1 MAIKVGVIGVGYLGQ
16 YHAEKYAHLPE
27 AELVGVMDIN
37 LTRAKE
43 VAGRFHCEAFSELP
57 PLLAKVEAISVVV
70 PTQAHYQVAKEC
82 LVRGKHVLLE
92 KPMTTTL
99 TEADELIE
107 LAGKQ
112 GVILQVGHLER
123 FNPAVAALFPHLQ
136 NPMFIEAHRLGL
148 SLERGT
154 DVDVILDLM
163 IHDIDIILAA
173 ISAKVSEI
181 RAVGVPVVSGNVDIA
196 NVRLEFEN
204 GCVANLT
211 ASRISGKKMRKI
223 RFFQKDAYFSLDYA
237 QRELSIVRREKR
249 GLLPFSHQL
258 LRFKEDDPLRAEI
271 ACFLKA
277 IKEKKTPVVSG
288 EDGRRALKIA
298 LTINQEIKK
307 RLGKILS

>member
-16 YHAEKYAHLPE
+16 YHTEKYAHLPE

-37 LTRAKE
+37 PVRAKE
-43 VAGRFHCEAFSELP
+43 VAERFQCEAFFELL
-57 PLLAKVEAISVVV
+57 PLLAKVEAVSVVV

-82 LVRGKHVLLE
+82 LAQGKHVLLE
-92 KPMTTTL
+92 KPMTATL
-99 TEADELIE
+99 AEADELIE
-107 LAGKQ
+107 LANKQ

-123 FNPAVAALFPHLQ
+123 FNPAVTALFSHLQ
-136 NPMFIEAHRLGL
+136 NPMFIESHRLGL

-154 DVDVILDLM
+154 DVHVILDLM

-237 QRELSIVRREKR
+237 KRELNIVRREE

-258 LRFKEDDPLRAEI
+258 LHFKEEDPLRTEI
-271 ACFLKA
+271 ASFLEA

-288 EDGRRALKIA
+288 EDGRQALKIA
-298 LTINQEIKK
+298 LAINQDIKR
-307 RLGKILS
+307 RLNKMLP

>member
-1 MAIKVGVIGVGYLGQ
+1 MPIKVGVVGVGYLGQ
-16 YHAEKYAHLPE
+16 YHAEKYAQLPE

-37 LTRAKE
+37 PARAQE
-43 VAGRFHCEAFSELP
+43 IAGRFHCEAFSELL
-57 PLLAKVEAISVVV
+57 PLLARVEAVSVVV
-70 PTQAHYQVAKEC
+70 PTQAHYQVAKAC
-82 LVRGKHVLLE
+82 LAAGKHVLLE

-99 TEADELIE
+99 AQADELIE
-107 LAGKQ
+107 LASRK
-112 GVILQVGHLER
+112 GVTLQVGHLER
-123 FNPAVAALFPHLQ
+123 FNPAVMALFPHLQ
-136 NPMFIEAHRLGL
+136 NPMFVEAHRLGF

-163 IHDIDIILAA
+163 IHDIDITLAA
-173 ISAKVSEI
+173 IPAEVSEI

-237 QRELSIVRREKR
+237 KRELVIVRREKE
-249 GLLPFSHQL
+249 GILPFSSQH
-258 LRFKEDDPLRAEI
+258 LRFETADPLQKEI
-271 ACFLKA
+271 ESFLEA
-277 IKEKKTPVVSG
+277 ITKKKTPVVSG

-298 LTINQEIKK
+298 LEINRCINK
-307 RLGKILS
+307 RLEK